1 MQFNRH
7 GTEMTPCHSARMMLH
22 LFRKL
27 AIALIL
33 VQPAVILASE
43 WRLARSENGIEIYL
57 KESHTGSE
65 KDIRASVRIRS
76 TTAAAL
82 NLIRNAEQCSE
93 WIHYCKSGRVL
104 QNVSQSEWIVY
115 SITSL
120 PFPLKA
126 RDTILASRV
135 ESQNPGPVRIMF
147 RTIPDYLPND
157 PMYVRI
163 RDLSGS
169 WSLLETPTGLNVVYE
184 FRTDPGGLFPDWFV
198 NDSLTN
204 QPYQTLL
211 NMRRLLERQT
221 ALQNSANGEVS
232 AR

>member
-1 MQFNRH
+1 
-7 GTEMTPCHSARMMLH
+7 MTPCHSARMILH
-22 LFRKL
+22 LLRKL

-33 VQPAVILASE
+33 VQPPVLLASE

-57 KESHTGSE
+57 KESRTGSE

-104 QNVSQSEWIVY
+104 RNVSQSEWIVY

-126 RDTILASRV
+126 RDTILASRM
-135 ESQNPGPVRIMF
+135 ELQIKGPVRIVF
-147 RTIPDYLPND
+147 RTVPDYLPDN
-157 PMYVRI
+157 PSYVRI

-169 WSLLETPTGLNVVYE
+169 WSLLETTEGLNVLYE
-184 FRTDPGGLFPDWFV
+184 FRADPGGLFPDWFV
-198 NDSLTN
+198 DDSLTN

-211 NMRRLLERQT
+211 NMRRLLEKQT
-221 ALQNSANGEVS
+221 TLQNSGPGEVS